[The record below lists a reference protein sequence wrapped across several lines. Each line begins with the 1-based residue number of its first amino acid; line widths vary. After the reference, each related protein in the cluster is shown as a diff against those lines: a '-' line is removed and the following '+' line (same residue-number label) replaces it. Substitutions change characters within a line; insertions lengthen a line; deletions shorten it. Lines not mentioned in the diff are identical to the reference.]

1 MAKGQKR
8 SGREPKK
15 PKRNKLKV
23 TPPATA
29 LSSIQ
34 PKPAALA
41 SARNK

>member
-29 LSSIQ
+29 LSAMQ
-34 PKPAALA
+34 PKPTAPAGD
-41 SARNK
+41 RNK

>member
-23 TPPATA
+23 APPATVV
-29 LSSIQ
+29 SIMQ
-34 PKPAALA
+34 PKPAVPGNDRA
-41 SARNK
+41 K